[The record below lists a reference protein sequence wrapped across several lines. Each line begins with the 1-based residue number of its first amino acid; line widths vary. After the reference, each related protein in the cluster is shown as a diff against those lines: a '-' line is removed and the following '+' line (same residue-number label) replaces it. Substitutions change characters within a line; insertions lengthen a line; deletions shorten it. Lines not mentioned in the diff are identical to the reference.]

1 MFFFIIISLLL
12 FAVWI
17 WTLVD
22 IIQSQFN
29 DTNEKLLWIVLVI
42 LLPFIGT
49 ILYFTIGSKNKLTS

>member
-1 MFFFIIISLLL
+1 MLFFALIALFL

-22 IIQSQFN
+22 IIQGEFKDN
-29 DTNEKLLWIVLVI
+29 NEKLLWIILVI

-49 ILYFTIGSKNKLTS
+49 ILYFAIGSKNRVSL